1 MIVEEIPTLLA
12 GERVDRVVAL
22 LAGVSRAEA
31 VRLIGAGAV
40 TVAGVPIEAG
50 KQKVALGD
58 VVAIDTDLISVPE
71 PPGPDVSVEFTVLHV
86 DEHLIV
92 IDKPAGL
99 VVHPAT
105 GNETGTLVNGLLA
118 RFPEL
123 AGVGQDG
130 RPGIVH
136 RLDAGTSGLLTVAR
150 TADAYAALVEK
161 LRAHE
166 MRRIYDTLVWGVPSV
181 PTGTIDA
188 PIGRD
193 TRNPMQMAVVG
204 SGKPARTH
212 YHLDRAYHTPEVAR
226 LTCELETGRTH
237 QIRVHLAAV
246 GHPVVGDTM
255 YGDRRSSLGLGRPFL
270 HARSLRFGHPITG
283 VPMEF
288 DSPLPGD
295 LEAVLASLE

>member
-1 MIVEEIPTLLA
+1 MINEEIPTLLA

-22 LAGVSRAEA
+22 LADVSRAEA
-31 VRLIGAGAV
+31 VRLINAGAV
-40 TVAGVPIEAG
+40 AVGDTVISVG
-50 KQKVALGD
+50 KQRVSLGEI
-58 VVAIDTDLISVPE
+58 VTIDTSYITVPE
-71 PPGPDVSVEFTVLHV
+71 PPQPDASVEFTVLHA
-86 DEHLIV
+86 DDDLIV

-105 GNETGTLVNGLLA
+105 GNEVGTLVNGLLA
-118 RFPEL
+118 RFPEI

-136 RLDAGTSGLLTVAR
+136 RLDAGTTGLLTVAR
-150 TADAYAALVEK
+150 TAAAYELLVEM
-161 LRAHE
+161 LREHA
-166 MRRIYDTLVWGVPSV
+166 MRRIYDTLVWGVPST

-204 SGKPARTH
+204 TGKKARTH
-212 YHLDRAYHTPEVAR
+212 YHVDKKYRVPEVAK

-255 YGDRRSSLGLGRPFL
+255 YGDRRSSLGLTRPFL
-270 HARSLRFGHPITG
+270 HARSLSFLHPITG
-283 VPMEF
+283 EEMDFNSPMA
-288 DSPLPGD
+288 DD
-295 LEAVLASLE
+295 LEAVIATLE